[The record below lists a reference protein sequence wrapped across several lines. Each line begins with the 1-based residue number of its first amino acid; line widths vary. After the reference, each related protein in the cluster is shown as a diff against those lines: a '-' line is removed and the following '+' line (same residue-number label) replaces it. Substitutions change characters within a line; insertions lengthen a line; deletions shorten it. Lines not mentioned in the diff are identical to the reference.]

1 MNEMNEA
8 SSPTAHLEQNSQPH
22 PHIFNSSTPT
32 EHYNRLVAE
41 HQLYAQRLED
51 LNGKLWLTEAEK
63 LEEVRLKKLKLRL
76 KDEMEALLHSLGDI
90 RPQIVRLPSA
100 ASARPLQAQS
110 QA

>member
-8 SSPTAHLEQNSQPH
+8 SSTAHQEQTSKTH
-22 PHIFNSSTPT
+22 PPIFNSSTPT

-41 HQLYAQRLED
+41 HHLYAQRLED
-51 LNGKLWLTEAEK
+51 LNGKLWLTESEK

-90 RPQIVRLPSA
+90 RPQMVRLPSVV
-100 ASARPLQAQS
+100 SGQSMQAQP